1 MCLARSD
8 MAGEQRGTWID
19 ASQNPFC
26 LCFLFNYM
34 LLLDKEA
41 ILFVMNMQSLW
52 GAPPLPDQGEASG
65 PHLGKSHAMGVH
77 GWKIIWGLSAA
88 ELEPKTYP

>member
-1 MCLARSD
+1 MCLAHSH
-8 MAGEQRGTWID
+8 MADEQRGTWMD
-19 ASQNPFC
+19 ASQSLFR
-26 LCFLFNYM
+26 LRFLFNYM
-34 LLLDKEA
+34 LSLDKEA

-65 PHLGKSHAMGVH
+65 PHLGKSRVMGVQ

-88 ELEPKTYP
+88 ELEPKTYQ